1 MKLWSKEALIIGGFY
16 GILETP
22 LSFLG
27 MDNVTDILFLLF
39 IVLIFALCFGKTPK
53 FLSTF
58 IHKYPRISY
67 YLISIGWIPYFLMV
81 AVAIILGIGFL
92 SGSLEHLQEHV
103 LYGTAYLG
111 LGLAL
116 LSLIVAFIKKRKYF
130 RSKAS

>member
-1 MKLWSKEALIIGGFY
+1 MKLWSKEALVVGGLY

-22 LSFLG
+22 LSLLG

-39 IVLIFALCFGKTPK
+39 IALIFALCLGKTPK

-58 IHKYPRISY
+58 IHKYSRISY

-81 AVAIILGIGFL
+81 VVAIVLGARFL
-92 SGSLEHLQEHV
+92 LGYSEYLLEKF

-116 LSLIVAFIKKRKYF
+116 LSLIIAFIKKRK
-130 RSKAS
+130 

>member
-53 FLSTF
+53 FLSEF
-58 IHKYPRISY
+58 IRKYPRISY
-67 YLISIGWIPYFLMV
+67 YLTAIGWVPYFLMV

-92 SGSLEHLQEHV
+92 LGYSEYLQENV

-111 LGLAL
+111 LGLTL